1 MSSDEEDDYYT
12 YDSSDDDSLSDT
24 EKTATATTTTRTAVS
39 SSSESKRQVPAR
51 RTSKEFE
58 NGNNTRTG
66 ECKLTFQPTSASTYP
81 KDHLLDSGRPFNA
94 RKGYCWSINV
104 CDTFRDRRAQHS
116 NRLRNTNVNEVDAC
130 IVHFQPGAAWN
141 IELGPGEWIVTIR
154 CGDACYPSTVSLDVN
169 NREHRL
175 MGLQLRENEF
185 YNWTFT
191 TAKNTSSISIQTMV
205 GHTEHKRN
213 WTRIVSFQAV
223 NKLKNVALKGQTLF
237 KNSLRTATS
246 AAEAPKFT
254 GLLQRDWVR
263 DVEREEKQAEWR
275 AQMLRLKYPWKRASI
290 RARKVA
296 TANNLH
302 LLTSSSSSSSSSSSN
317 SSPPEPKADETKVRL
332 VCDMG
337 FPRNHA
343 VLGLAKKDNSVEAA
357 LEWLLSNTDALPPA
371 EYTEMSSSSESG
383 SSKSNN
389 DDASEY
395 GSGLGNKNV
404 GRRRAPTRKNHQPN
418 IVEGRVESVSG
429 ERYDAVQAR
438 EGIKHHADNSSL
450 IQVLPDI
457 FLEEGT
463 MIVQTLSKEATQN
476 VEERQQL
483 DLGCAALA
491 LRVARPANVYVA
503 VDHRLAEAETLPMWL
518 LNDGWEPVRDE
529 VIAVSHSEIQY
540 FVLFVKY
547 ISERG
552 TVSLGASGALMGYLP
567 YFCLVRD
574 VKW

>member
-1 MSSDEEDDYYT
+1 MSSDEDYYS
-12 YDSSDDDSLSDT
+12 YDSDDDDDLSDT
-24 EKTATATTTTRTAVS
+24 EKTAAAPAPRTT
-39 SSSESKRQVPAR
+39 ESKSQVPAR
-51 RTSKEFE
+51 CTSKEFE

-66 ECKLTFQPTSASTYP
+66 ECKLTFQPTSTDTYP
-81 KDHLLDSGRPFNA
+81 KGHLLDSGRPFNA
-94 RKGYCWSINV
+94 RKGYGWSINV
-104 CDTFRDRRAQHS
+104 RDTFRDRRAQHS

-223 NKLKNVALKGQTLF
+223 NKFKNVALKGQSLF

-290 RARKVA
+290 RARNVA

-302 LLTSSSSSSSSSSSN
+302 LLTSSSSSSSSN
-317 SSPPEPKADETKVRL
+317 SSPSEPKADETKVRL

-343 VLGLAKKDNSVEAA
+343 VLGLVKKGNSVEAA
-357 LEWLLSNTDALPPA
+357 LEWLWSNADALPPA
-371 EYTEMSSSSESG
+371 EYTEMSSSSG
-383 SSKSNN
+383 LDNN
-389 DDASEY
+389 DDASGY

-418 IVEGRVESVSG
+418 IIEGRVESVSG

-438 EGIKHHADNSSL
+438 EGMKHHADNSSL

-547 ISERG
+547 ISKRG